1 MRYLKAFQLNYLFI
15 ILPVIGASLLLSGCQ
30 SSNKDVE
37 AVIMLGIDNSD
48 SLPLQ
53 EIEAMKPEEFDEFL
67 RIAALRRT
75 DVAVG
80 FIGSNRFPRL
90 RCVRFENIEAYPLK
104 ERGIMY
110 RDQQN
115 RIQSFE
121 EAIVPLLAKQTDT
134 ESFFYNLVGVFSTY
148 LRQPRPVP
156 VTKIAIFVSDC
167 QHFENAKPKAAPGQ
181 LPNDFIALPGD
192 VEVLLYGT
200 KYGAADHIFSA
211 NSISYWTDLSGL
223 LEHLESIME
232 GKS

>member
-1 MRYLKAFQLNYLFI
+1 MGYLKTFQLNFLFI
-15 ILPVIGASLLLSGCQ
+15 ILSVIGTVLLLGCQ

-53 EIEAMKPEEFDEFL
+53 KIEVMKPEEFDEFL
-67 RIAALRRT
+67 RIAALRKT
-75 DVAVG
+75 EVAVG
-80 FIGSNRFPRL
+80 FIGNDPFPHL
-90 RCVRFENIEAYPLK
+90 RHVRFENIEAYPLK

-110 RDQQN
+110 RDHQN
-115 RIQSFE
+115 RLDSFKA
-121 EAIVPLLAKQTDT
+121 AIVPLLAKQTDT
-134 ESFFYNLVGVFSTY
+134 ESFFYNLIGVFSTY
-148 LRQPRPVP
+148 FRQPRPVP
-156 VTKIAIFVSDC
+156 VTKIAVFVSDS

-192 VEVLLYGT
+192 VEVLIYGT

-211 NSISYWTDLSGL
+211 NSVSYWTDVYGL
-223 LEHLESIME
+223 LKHLESIME